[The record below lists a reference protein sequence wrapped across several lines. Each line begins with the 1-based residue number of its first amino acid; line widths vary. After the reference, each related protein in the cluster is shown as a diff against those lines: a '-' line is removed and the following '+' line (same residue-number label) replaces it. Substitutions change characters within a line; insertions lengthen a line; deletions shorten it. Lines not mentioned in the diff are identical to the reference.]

1 MFYLFVLWSMSLV
14 LDLRNLLLGL
24 GHVYFSY
31 VSSRSIKDLGFKSKF
46 KFRPVVHFELI
57 FYMVQGIYCYSVLFA
72 YGYLIILVPCV

>member
-1 MFYLFVLWSMSLV
+1 MSLV